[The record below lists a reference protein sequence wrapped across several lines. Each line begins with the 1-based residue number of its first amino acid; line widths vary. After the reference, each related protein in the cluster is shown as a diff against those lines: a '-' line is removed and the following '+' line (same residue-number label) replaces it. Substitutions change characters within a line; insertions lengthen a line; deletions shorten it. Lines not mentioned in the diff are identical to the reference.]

1 MSSVCSRVRVC
12 SERSPIVYLLYIVFI
27 IIMDNSDM
35 EPNTQERLL
44 QDREETTVQTDGVN
58 EKSKPMQKI
67 RKKQKKTKLTGPKAT
82 KQTPK
87 AATNA
92 VGCFSAHCGPS
103 CSRFLTLYSVLHER
117 ATFNSHSLSMSEEIS
132 VGFIQN
138 SIAWCEK
145 TSERSFFCSV
155 RLLQSNSPAKSSS
168 VAKAN

>member
-67 RKKQKKTKLTGPKAT
+67 LKKTQKQTKLKGPKAT

-92 VGCFSAHCGPS
+92 VG
-103 CSRFLTLYSVLHER
+103 
-117 ATFNSHSLSMSEEIS
+117 
-132 VGFIQN
+132 
-138 SIAWCEK
+138 EK
-145 TSERSFFCSV
+145 MKHWIPNQRM
-155 RLLQSNSPAKSSS
+155 P
-168 VAKAN
+168 VAVAGRTYAGRTI

>member
-67 RKKQKKTKLTGPKAT
+67 RKNQKKTKLTGPKAT

-92 VGCFSAHCGPS
+92 VGEEDETLDPESENAGGGGRWHIRWSDDMRKDMVDIIMSSELLKRG
-103 CSRFLTLYSVLHER
+103 LLLENMGQATTLYYETV
-117 ATFNSHSLSMSEEIS
+117 
-132 VGFIQN
+132 
-138 SIAWCEK
+138 
-145 TSERSFFCSV
+145 
-155 RLLQSNSPAKSSS
+155 S
-168 VAKAN
+168 VALKKRMEEYEVIRP